1 MWMDET
7 IGQRINENRTDEALS
22 LQPDIVTAACPFC
35 VVMLTDGVNLRQQQG
50 QAPENVEVLDISEL
64 LQRSTRTVD
73 ALPLTAPT
81 AEGTSL

>member
-35 VVMLTDGVNLRQQQG
+35 IVMLTDGVNVRQQQG
-50 QAPENVEVLDISEL
+50 HASESVEVLDISEL
-64 LQRSTRTVD
+64 LQRSLRAPATS
-73 ALPLTAPT
+73 LPSTPS
-81 AEGTSL
+81 AEGTSP